1 MSCNRCALRR
11 FDGHGTKEKP
21 SNSGAAAEAQAAL
34 RRRLAERDLQDA
46 GLFTAPTGHMKPVP
60 TQQQAKPV
68 QQEQTDDEPCYSLSS

>member
-21 SNSGAAAEAQAAL
+21 PNSAAATEAQAAL

-46 GLFTAPTGHMKPVP
+46 GLFTAPTTHIKPVP
-60 TQQQAKPV
+60 VQQQAKPI
-68 QQEQTDDEPCYSLSS
+68 QQAQTEEPCYSLSS

>member
-21 SNSGAAAEAQAAL
+21 SNSAAATEAQAAL

-46 GLFTAPTGHMKPVP
+46 GLFTAATGLIKPVP
-60 TQQQAKPV
+60 IQQPTIPVKQA
-68 QQEQTDDEPCYSLSS
+68 QTEEACYSLSS